1 MGKAWAATDEHGRL
15 VTVAVLDAAV
25 AETPGWR
32 EAFAAAAESLG
43 EISEDFTYTYADF
56 SAAAPWV
63 AYPAAAGSS
72 AEMLFRALGV
82 DYTPVPTSAPPS
94 VSAAPTSAPPV
105 SGIPQQVSGPPMPV
119 SGVPEPAA
127 HMSQVAWAAHPAP
140 VSGQP
145 ATTQPAVEAQSPAP
159 VAGGVPPQD
168 PFGAPG
174 RRIQPSEGPKQ
185 RIGPLVAVIALILV
199 AVIGSGV
206 GVWAVSTGSP
216 SGSTGARPEPTGS
229 PAAPGLKPWA
239 EAMLHSP
246 EERALATAAP
256 SMVFVEVILTG
267 YVRNKQ
273 GNTLLRQ
280 QAVTF
285 NRRCTGFVVNHDG
298 HVLTNGQCVQPTPD
312 IMLSGA
318 LSALANALVSEG
330 SLKPADV
337 NSFTRSRMKTTAF
350 TGDSPSSPP
359 EVKVYG
365 QLNVAKG
372 SATAAPAIGATVVKA
387 LPLEEGNLAVLK
399 LAQENLPVAEVNT
412 GATIAE
418 GSAFVVMGYNTSDT
432 NFRDATYTVVSKP
445 VTVTSVGNQPTGPI
459 YRINEDIGIY
469 SRGGIAMDAEGRV
482 IGMLDNDILRPDR
495 ANRVVVPVS
504 TMVGL
509 LSAAGV
515 NNSLGE
521 ADRLYRSGLEAYF
534 KGDLGT
540 AIDRF
545 DQSSAT
551 SPVNALAQAYR
562 QAAVDS
568 GGSKA
573 GTSERPAW
581 AVPLLAASGA
591 VAVVGLAVLVALIV
605 RRRRG
610 SWG

>member
-105 SGIPQQVSGPPMPV
+105 SGIPQQVSGPPIPV
-119 SGVPEPAA
+119 SGAPEPAA
-127 HMSQVAWAAHPAP
+127 HMSQVAWAAHSAP

-145 ATTQPAVEAQSPAP
+145 AATQPAFEAQSPAP
-159 VAGGVPPQD
+159 VAGSVPPQD

-216 SGSTGARPEPTGS
+216 SGSTGARPEPTAS

-280 QAVTF
+280 QPVTF

-330 SLKPADV
+330 TLKPADV

-350 TGDSPSSPP
+350 TGESPSSPP

-387 LPLEEGNLAVLK
+387 LPLEEGNLAVVK

-418 GSAFVVMGYNTSDT
+418 GSPFVVMGYNTSDT

-545 DQSSAT
+545 DQSNAT
-551 SPVNALAQAYR
+551 SPANALAQAYR

-591 VAVVGLAVLVALIV
+591 IAVVGLAVLVVLIV

>member
-32 EAFAAAAESLG
+32 EAFVAAAESLG

-82 DYTPVPTSAPPS
+82 DYTPVPTSAPP
-94 VSAAPTSAPPV
+94 VSAPPTSAPPV
-105 SGIPQQVSGPPMPV
+105 SGIPQQVSGPPTPV
-119 SGVPEPAA
+119 SGAPEPAA
-127 HMSQVAWAAHPAP
+127 HTSQLAWAAHPAP

-159 VAGGVPPQD
+159 LTASAPPQD
-168 PFGAPG
+168 PFSAPG
-174 RRIQPSEGPKQ
+174 RRIQPSERPKQ
-185 RIGPLVAVIALILV
+185 PIGLLVAVIALILV
-199 AVIGSGV
+199 AVLGSGV
-206 GVWAVSTGSP
+206 GVWAVSTSGP
-216 SGSTGARPEPTGS
+216 SGSTRATPEPSGS

-273 GNTLLRQ
+273 GNSLLRQ
-280 QAVTF
+280 QPVTF

-330 SLKPADV
+330 ALKPADV
-337 NSFTRSRMKTTAF
+337 DSFTRSRMKTTAF
-350 TGDSPSSPP
+350 TGEAPSSPP

-372 SATAAPAIGATVVKA
+372 STTAAPAIDATVVKA
-387 LPLEEGNLAVLK
+387 LPLEEGNLAVVK

-412 GATIAE
+412 AATIAE
-418 GSAFVVMGYNTSDT
+418 GTPFVVMGYSTSDT

-459 YRINEDIGIY
+459 YRIKEDIGVY

-509 LSAAGV
+509 LSATGV

-545 DQSSAT
+545 EQSSAT
-551 SPVNALAQAYR
+551 SPANALAQAYR

-568 GGSKA
+568 GGSGA
-573 GTSERPAW
+573 GRSNRPGW

-591 VAVVGLAVLVALIV
+591 VAVIGLAILVVLIV

-610 SWG
+610 AWV